1 VPNLRRGTGKVLRF
15 HTNTEQ
21 ASGLRVESAA
31 DDQTTTE
38 GALMLIDLQGFLVN
52 MPKKFPLSLNSD
64 PFPPVGTLN
73 FRLMESRFRAAP
85 QNG

>member
-1 VPNLRRGTGKVLRF
+1 
-15 HTNTEQ
+15 
-21 ASGLRVESAA
+21 
-31 DDQTTTE
+31 
-38 GALMLIDLQGFLVN
+38 MLIDLQGFLVN